1 LIGIGAGNDIHY
13 VKYFGKQ
20 YKVPFPLI
28 PDKPPIIYKK
38 IAGDPGTPVFIGVKL
53 QDDGNSKVFFTHLG
67 PGINADKFLDII
79 IKKSGLK

>member
-1 LIGIGAGNDIHY
+1 MIGIGAKNDIHY
-13 VKYFGKQ
+13 VKLFGRQ

-28 PDKPPIIYKK
+28 PDKNASIYNK
-38 IAGDPGTPVFIGVKL
+38 IAGETGTPVFIGVKL

-67 PGINADKFLDII
+67 AGINADKFLDDI